1 MSISLPVMSTIEK
14 LIDKVIPD
22 AGKRAEAKIQLATLE
37 QNGEFRELEIR
48 MQAIVMEAKSNDK
61 WTSRAR
67 PAFLYVMYT
76 FILFAIP
83 MGIMSVFYPVEVQ
96 LAIEGV
102 KAWLQAIPVELY
114 TLFGAGYLGYV
125 KKRSDDKS
133 VLLGNEPKKL
143 LGIF

>member
-1 MSISLPVMSTIEK
+1 MSISIAAISAIGSV
-14 LIDKVIPD
+14 IDKVIPD
-22 AGKRAEAKIQLATLE
+22 ASARAEAKIELMRLE

-48 MQAIVMEAKSNDK
+48 MQAIVMEAKSGDK

-76 FILFAIP
+76 FILFSIP
-83 MGIMSVFYPVEVQ
+83 MGVFYAYDPANAGEVAKGVE
-96 LAIEGV
+96 
-102 KAWLQAIPVELY
+102 AWLDAIPGELY

-133 VLLGNEPKKL
+133 VLLGNKPDKV